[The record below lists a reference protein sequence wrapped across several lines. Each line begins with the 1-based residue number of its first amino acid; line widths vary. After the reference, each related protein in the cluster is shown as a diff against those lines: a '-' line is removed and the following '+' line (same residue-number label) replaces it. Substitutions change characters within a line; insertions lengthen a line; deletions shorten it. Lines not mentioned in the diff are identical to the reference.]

1 MKRQRVWDL
10 PTRLFHWL
18 LAAGIGVAV
27 VTGKI
32 GGELIDWHGRSGL
45 FILGLVIFRVVWGF
59 IGAPTARFAHFVRGP
74 AAIRRYLR
82 GEWRGIGHNP
92 LGALA
97 VLALLA
103 LTAAQVFSGL
113 FANDDIAF
121 QGPLAD
127 LVSKEWSDR
136 SRGLHALI
144 FNGLIGV
151 VGLHLAAI
159 AFYTRVKRE
168 SLLKPMVTGWKEV
181 APEVQLVA
189 AERHPPKPGHWR
201 SAVAFVIAA
210 TVATTTVYA
219 AAGGLLPEPPPAAP
233 AAGAPAW

>member
-27 VTGKI
+27 VTGQI

-74 AAIRRYLR
+74 AAILSYLR

-103 LTAAQVFSGL
+103 LTAVQVFSGL

-127 LVSKEWSDR
+127 LVSKEWSDQ
-136 SRGLHALI
+136 SRGLHALV

-151 VGLHLAAI
+151 IGLHLAAI
-159 AFYTRVKRE
+159 VFYTRVKRE
-168 SLLKPMVTGWKEV
+168 SLVKPMLTGWKEV
-181 APEVQLVA
+181 APEVRPVVSEA
-189 AERHPPKPGHWR
+189 HPHKSGHFR
-201 SAVAFVIAA
+201 SALAFVIAA

-219 AAGGLLPEPPPAAP
+219 AAGGLFPEPPPAPP
-233 AAGAPAW
+233 AATAPAW